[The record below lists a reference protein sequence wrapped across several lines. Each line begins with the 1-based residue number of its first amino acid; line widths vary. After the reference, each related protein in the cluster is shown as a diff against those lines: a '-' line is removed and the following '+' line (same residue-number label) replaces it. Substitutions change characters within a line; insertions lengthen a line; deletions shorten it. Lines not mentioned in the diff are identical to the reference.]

1 MYNPT
6 TIGVAVHR
14 EPKAAHARLS
24 KLFKQYDGSRRRVA
38 RRLGVDEST
47 LHRWIQK
54 LRAAGLNDPRIA
66 A

>member
-6 TIGVAVHR
+6 PIGVAVHR
-14 EPKAAHARLS
+14 EPRAAHARLV

-38 RRLGVDEST
+38 RRLGVNEST
-47 LHRWIQK
+47 LHRWIEK
-54 LRAAGLNDPRIA
+54 LRRAGFGDPRLA